1 MAITVLNTTAR
12 LHHRTVVPP
21 TITREQALSLFR
33 KHDILI
39 QLDPEFS
46 SYEEIPAPP
55 GTSNEKTKFYKVT
68 DIMHALPAHLW
79 DSTVS
84 FTAEITDIEN
94 GVEWIVHAPL
104 GLTQNTLFTVQDAG
118 EKDVELDDKGREGRL
133 VLVEDVE
140 IRCSRLLIGTV
151 KSKIEGNWRG
161 IHKRWI
167 EHLEKV
173 ET

>member
-12 LHHRTVVPP
+12 LHHRTIVPP
-21 TITREQALSLFR
+21 TITREQALSVFR
-33 KHDILI
+33 EHDILI
-39 QLDPEFS
+39 RLDPEFS
-46 SYEEIPAPP
+46 SYEEILAPP
-55 GTSNEKTKFYKVT
+55 GASNEKTKFYKVT

-84 FTAEITDIEN
+84 FTAEITDIEK

-104 GLTQNTLFTVQDAG
+104 GLTQKTLFTVEDAE
-118 EKDVELDDKGREGRL
+118 EKDIKLDEKEKEGRL
-133 VLVEDVE
+133 VLDEDVE
-140 IRCSRLLIGTV
+140 IRLLIGTV

-161 IHKRWI
+161 IHKRLI

-173 ET
+173 ETRH